1 VSLADDL
8 LELAKKSVNY
18 SRSDVLDARLRRS
31 VSTAYYALF
40 HLLVE
45 AGAARLTGHPG
56 LRMLVGRAFVHAD
69 MYKTAKTFK
78 SGPGGLP
85 ATVSALGI
93 PLPPELSTVASAFV
107 DIQDARHEADY
118 NLGKSFV
125 RAEARDLVDQVGLA
139 FTEWR
144 AVSANPAHS
153 DACDLFLAA
162 LLLGQRWN
170 K

>member
-1 VSLADDL
+1 MSLADDL

-45 AGAARLTGHPG
+45 DGAARLTGHSG
-56 LRMLVGRAFVHAD
+56 LRMLVGRAFVHGE
-69 MYKTAKTFK
+69 MYKTARAFR

-85 ATVSALGI
+85 TTVSALGI
-93 PLPPELSTVASAFV
+93 TLPPELSTVASAFI
-107 DIQDARHEADY
+107 DLQDAQHEADY

-125 RAEARDLVDQVGLA
+125 RAEARDLVDQVGRA
-139 FTEWR
+139 FTDWR
-144 AVSANPAHS
+144 TLTTNPAHA
-153 DACDLFLAA
+153 DVCDLFLAA